1 MTEVPLVVLIE
12 DDPLVRLGQEMLL
25 RDHELSP
32 SMLRRIRAALRDA
45 PGTVAAIVTDFSVDG
60 AESGA
65 QVALAIAAAAGRPIP
80 TAVMSGSLGRT
91 SGAAAEEHGFTF
103 FAKPVDPEQLR
114 GWLAAA
120 VVGPR

>member
-1 MTEVPLVVLIE
+1 
-12 DDPLVRLGQEMLL
+12 
-25 RDHELSP
+25 
-32 SMLRRIRAALRDA
+32 
-45 PGTVAAIVTDFSVDG
+45 
-60 AESGA
+60 
-65 QVALAIAAAAGRPIP
+65 
-80 TAVMSGSLGRT
+80 MSGSLGRT